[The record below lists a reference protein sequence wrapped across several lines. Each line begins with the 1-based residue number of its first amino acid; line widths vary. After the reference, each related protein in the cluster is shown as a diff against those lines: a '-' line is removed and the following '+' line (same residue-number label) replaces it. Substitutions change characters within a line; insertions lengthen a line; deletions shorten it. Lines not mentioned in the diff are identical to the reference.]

1 MKLKKGPV
9 KILAMVAGF
18 GICTILIVTGMG
30 FTEIITP
37 LNPPDLPRDP
47 IPGTIIDQL
56 PDCSSIAPGA
66 VITCCDELAGSYRK
80 LYQRLESM
88 ESRQTSMER
97 ELTQL
102 QTSLTIKMQALQAEI
117 EAVRAEALFQI
128 EQLNCKI
135 DAVESVAAQ
144 ERAKLQ
150 KQIDNLRNDMN
161 TKVLAL
167 QNDIRRVERRAAE
180 ERSRL
185 ERLIELTQ
193 QQEQEDVRRLET
205 TIAELKVDTN
215 AKILI
220 LQDNVTQL
228 YAEVEV
234 QRNRILA
241 LEAQAKEIVQLR
253 NKLAALEDRVC
264 TLEATL
270 SRPVVHVP

>member
-9 KILAMVAGF
+9 KILAMVAAF
-18 GICTILIVTGMG
+18 GVCTILIITGTG
-30 FTEIITP
+30 FTEVIMP
-37 LNPPDLPRDP
+37 LNPPDLPYDP
-47 IPGTIIDQL
+47 IPGTIIAPM
-56 PDCSSIAPGA
+56 PDCATCPPGGNIA
-66 VITCCDELAGSYRK
+66 CCDELAGSYRK
-80 LYQRLESM
+80 LYQRLQSM
-88 ESRQTSMER
+88 ESRQTDMER

-135 DAVESVAAQ
+135 EAVESVAAK

-150 KQIDNLRNDMN
+150 EQIDNLRDDMN

-180 ERSRL
+180 ERARL

-205 TIAELKVDTN
+205 TMAELKVDTN

-220 LQDNVTQL
+220 LQDSVKEL
-228 YAEVEV
+228 YDEVAV
-234 QRNRILA
+234 QRARILA
-241 LEAQAKEIVQLR
+241 LEAQTKEIIQLR
-253 NKLAALEDRVC
+253 NKLASLEDRVC
-264 TLEATL
+264 TLEAML
-270 SRPVVHVP
+270 SRPIVHVP